1 MLSSE
6 ELIAAYKRS
15 ERSLGEERYSPF
27 NLFCEGYYLG
37 VRIGKADMREM
48 SLDWLERHLPDT
60 PENRKEIGVVLRAF
74 RKKTEE

>member
-48 SLDWLERHLPDT
+48 SLDWLERHLPDL
-60 PENRKEIGVVLRAF
+60 PENRKEIEMVLRSF
-74 RKKTEE
+74 RKNTEK